1 MRLVFMTEGG
11 LNPDYIQDL
20 YLVKCIIIRLFH
32 QLYISWIKCLYLM
45 YLDIQRNLELG
56 TSESRRQGSEEDGG
70 VLQQVSF
77 SSFLF
82 VFHFY

>member
-1 MRLVFMTEGG
+1 MIEGG

-56 TSESRRQGSEEDGG
+56 TSEAG
-70 VLQQVSF
+70 L
-77 SSFLF
+77 
-82 VFHFY
+82 

>member
-1 MRLVFMTEGG
+1 
-11 LNPDYIQDL
+11 
-20 YLVKCIIIRLFH
+20 
-32 QLYISWIKCLYLM
+32 M